1 MVQEDTRAPCG
12 QGRDVRSS
20 EPSPPQGVP
29 IHKGLSL
36 ADRVMTLCIKH
47 PRLRLLLVTSWCLA
61 AWSWLTL
68 ARSSVGQTEKP
79 PASVQITSQEWLDR
93 LLQFWQREAN
103 RTVKL
108 YAQFE
113 ATRKFHNFGGV
124 VKSYQGLGKFM
135 RLPDG
140 NYGFLIELHEKG
152 QPERYERY
160 LCTGTHFYMFRPEE
174 KTVYFHTLPPRKPGE
189 VPDQGPMSFLF
200 GISADEAKKRYQ
212 MAISRQDE
220 WYTYVEIRPNF
231 PKDQVDFVYARLAVL
246 NKPTSVIPQY
256 YPRQIYWVEP
266 QKVEVTWDIVR
277 LAQNEAATQVD
288 RRDFAAPQ
296 IPAGWQLKPIQQP
309 TSEQKPPSVVR
320 PQK

>member
-1 MVQEDTRAPCG
+1 MARLREEALTQMSRPSV
-12 QGRDVRSS
+12 S
-20 EPSPPQGVP
+20 EPGQAGRWLQVL
-29 IHKGLSL
+29 G
-36 ADRVMTLCIKH
+36 
-47 PRLRLLLVTSWCLA
+47 LLVWGVAWLA
-61 AWSWLTL
+61 LGPAWMVHAQSANSTNSGPVDW
-68 ARSSVGQTEKP
+68 Q
-79 PASVQITSQEWLDR
+79 QWLDR
-93 LLQFWQREAN
+93 LLQFWQREAQ

-108 YAQFE
+108 HAQFE

-124 VKSYQGLGKFM
+124 VKAYQGQGKFM

-140 NYGFLIELHEKG
+140 TYGFLIELHEKG
-152 QPERYERY
+152 QADRYERY

-174 KTVYFHTLPPRKPGE
+174 KTIYFHTLPPRKPGE

-200 GISADEAKKRYQ
+200 GISAEEAKKRYQ

-220 WYTYVEIRPNF
+220 WYTYVEIRPHF

-277 LAQNEAATQVD
+277 LMQNEAATQVD
-288 RRDFAAPQ
+288 RRDFAAPPL
-296 IPAGWQLKPIQQP
+296 PAGWQLKPIQQP
-309 TSEQKPPSVVR
+309 NSEPPSVVR
-320 PQK
+320 PQQ

>member
-1 MVQEDTRAPCG
+1 MGME
-12 QGRDVRSS
+12 RSG
-20 EPSPPQGVP
+20 PVLAQTAGPAQPQV
-29 IHKGLSL
+29 
-36 ADRVMTLCIKH
+36 D
-47 PRLRLLLVTSWCLA
+47 WQQ
-61 AWSWLTL
+61 WL
-68 ARSSVGQTEKP
+68 E
-79 PASVQITSQEWLDR
+79 R

-103 RTVKL
+103 RTTRL

-124 VKSYQGLGKFM
+124 VKSYQGQVKFM

-140 NYGFLIELHEKG
+140 NFGFLVELQEKG
-152 QPERYERY
+152 QPDRYERY

-174 KTVYFHTLPPRKPGE
+174 KTVYFHTLPPRKPGD

-212 MAISRQDE
+212 MAIARQDE
-220 WYTYVEIRPNF
+220 WYTYIEIRPNF

-277 LAQNEAATQVD
+277 LAQNDAATQVE

-296 IPAGWQLKPIQQP
+296 LPPGWQLKPIQQP
-309 TSEQKPPSVVR
+309 PAEQKPPAVIR
-320 PQK
+320 PQQ

>member
-1 MVQEDTRAPCG
+1 MAG
-12 QGRDVRSS
+12 RSS
-20 EPSPPQGVP
+20 HLPDDPFLASKAPTSALLVRGQCFHELQIRPRMSGGVARS
-29 IHKGLSL
+29 LSSRMALL
-36 ADRVMTLCIKH
+36 AMVG
-47 PRLRLLLVTSWCLA
+47 LLLSSGL
-61 AWSWLTL
+61 LTVVSGQAPQQADV
-68 ARSSVGQTEKP
+68 ARVDSHQ
-79 PASVQITSQEWLDR
+79 WLDR
-93 LLQFWQREAN
+93 LLHYWQREAN

-124 VKSYQGLGKFM
+124 VKSYQGQGKFM

-140 NYGFLIELHEKG
+140 TYGFLIELYEKG
-152 QPERYERY
+152 QNERFERY
-160 LCTGTHFYMFRPEE
+160 LCTGTHFYLFRPEE
-174 KTVYFHTLPPRKPGE
+174 KTIYFHTLPPRKPGE

-212 MAISRQDE
+212 MAIARQDE

-266 QKVEVTWDIVR
+266 QKVEVIWDIVR
-277 LAQNEAATQVD
+277 LSQNEAATQVE

-296 IPAGWQLKPIQQP
+296 VPAGWQLKAIQQ
-309 TSEQKPPSVVR
+309 SAGDQKPPAAVQ
-320 PQK
+320 PQQ